1 MKDQIKKHCGK
12 ILIAAI
18 IIAVLYW
25 YFVVYRPK
33 QAPAKESSY
42 TRYNDKNFPGL
53 VSKSDM
59 PRDTGNP
66 IADIQLIRMAQENPN
81 LARTI
86 ES

>member
-1 MKDQIKKHCGK
+1 MIKLAKENPFLTLFIVGA
-12 ILIAAI
+12 ILF
-18 IIAVLYW
+18 VLW
-25 YFVVYRPK
+25 FLFRNK
-33 QAPAKESSY
+33 KGESSY

-66 IADIQLIRMAQENPN
+66 IADIQLIRMAEANPK